1 MIKTN
6 NKKAA
11 KTLVLT
17 VTNDLVTDNRVH
29 KVATTLTDMGFAV
42 TLAGRRLKN
51 SLPLTDRNYAARRFK
66 LWFNKGPM
74 FYAAYNIRLFF
85 YLLVKKFDVVVANDL
100 DSLPAAF
107 LATKLTRKALVYD
120 SHEYFTEVPEL
131 VNRPKVKRAWEM
143 IEKAILPRL
152 TKAYTVCQSIADVY
166 FQKYGTRFE
175 VLRNLPETTG
185 FPELENG
192 FVPPFPTNL
201 PVIIYQGAVNL
212 GRGVEEA
219 ILAMH
224 QVSGARLVVVG
235 YGDKFD
241 ACKALIESE
250 NLTDKVIMT
259 GKIPFG
265 ELRKITRFATIG
277 LSVEKN
283 IGLNYYFALPNKLFD
298 YIHSLVPV
306 LVTRLP
312 EMERIVATH
321 EVGVIIEKTD
331 QQLIAN
337 ALNQMLANTDKLKI
351 WKENCSKARKQLNWE
366 NEKQVLYGIFTD
378 LL

>member
-17 VTNDLVTDNRVH
+17 VTNDLATDNRVH
-29 KVATTLTDMGFAV
+29 KVATTLVGMGFVV
-42 TLAGRRLKN
+42 TMAGRQLKK
-51 SLPLTDRNYAARRFK
+51 SLPVTESIYAARRFK
-66 LWFNKGPM
+66 LWFNKGPL

-85 YLLVKKFDVVVANDL
+85 YLMVKKFDVVVANDL

-131 VNRPKVKRAWEM
+131 VHRPAVKRAWES

-152 TKAYTVCQSIADVY
+152 PKAYTVCQSIADVY
-166 FQKYGTRFE
+166 YQKYGTRFE

-185 FPELENG
+185 FPELESD
-192 FVPPFPTNL
+192 FVPPFPIDV

-224 QVSGARLVVVG
+224 HVNNARLVIVG
-235 YGDKFD
+235 HGDKFN

-298 YIHSLVPV
+298 YIHSMVPV

-312 EMERIVATH
+312 EMERIVDTH
-321 EVGVIIEKTD
+321 GVGLVIEKTD
-331 QQLIAN
+331 PQLIAN
-337 ALNQMLANTDKLKI
+337 ALNQMLANNDRLKN
-351 WKENCSKARKQLNWE
+351 WKENCSKAREQLNWE
-366 NEKQVLYGIFTD
+366 NEKQVLYEIFTD